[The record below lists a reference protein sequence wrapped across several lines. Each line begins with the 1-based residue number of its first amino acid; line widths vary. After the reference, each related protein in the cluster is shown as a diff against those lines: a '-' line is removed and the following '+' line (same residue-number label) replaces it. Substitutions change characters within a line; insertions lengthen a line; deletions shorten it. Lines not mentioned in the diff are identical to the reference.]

1 MMMMSIVVNTNV
13 QSLNAQRVLSSNVK
27 SLGRSLEKLASGYR
41 INRASD
47 DAAGLQISESLRS
60 QIRGSQQANNNVQDG
75 INLLDL
81 LHDSISGASAGRE
94 NVERFTLSFA
104 VLEFL
109 CTIVYT
115 SNSPFLIPRICTHLS
130 SHARGLLNT
139 ADGAFDTITNNLQ
152 RIREL
157 VVQGGNDTL
166 APQQRSAINSELLQL
181 ATDVTRIA
189 NSTQFNSKNLLDGSQ
204 TSLKI
209 QVGAN
214 ATSTTNV
221 IDIGANNV
229 FASASASSLGL
240 FASGSLQTKVN
251 SNGSALKSLSI
262 VDAALQT
269 VQNRRASI
277 GALTNRLDGAS
288 ANLSISVENFSASE
302 SRIRN
307 TDIAKESANLT
318 KNQVLQQASAQIL
331 GQANQTT
338 QLALSLLKG

>member
-1 MMMMSIVVNTNV
+1 MMMSIVVNTNV
-13 QSLNAQRVLSSNVK
+13 QSLNAQRVLSSNTK
-27 SLGRSLEKLASGYR
+27 SLGKSLEKLASGYR

-75 INLLDL
+75 INLL
-81 LHDSISGASAGRE
+81 
-94 NVERFTLSFA
+94 
-104 VLEFL
+104 
-109 CTIVYT
+109 
-115 SNSPFLIPRICTHLS
+115 
-130 SHARGLLNT
+130 NT
-139 ADGAFDTITNNLQ
+139 ADGAFETITNNLQ

-189 NSTQFNSKNLLDGSQ
+189 NSTQFNKINLLDGSKS
-204 TSLKI
+204 TLKL

-214 ATSTTNV
+214 YVSTTDV
-221 IDIGANNV
+221 IDIGANNL

-240 FASGSLQTKVN
+240 FSAGALQTKVG
-251 SNGSALKSLSI
+251 SNASALKSLSI

-269 VQNRRASI
+269 VQNRRAAI

-288 ANLSISVENFSASE
+288 ANLSISVENFSSSE

-307 TDIAKESANLT
+307 ADIAKESANLT

-338 QLALSLLKG
+338 QLALSLLRG

>member
-1 MMMMSIVVNTNV
+1 MMMSIVVNTNV
-13 QSLNAQRVLSSNVK
+13 QSLNAQRVLSSNTK
-27 SLGRSLEKLASGYR
+27 SLGKSLEKLASGYR

-75 INLLDL
+75 INLL
-81 LHDSISGASAGRE
+81 
-94 NVERFTLSFA
+94 
-104 VLEFL
+104 
-109 CTIVYT
+109 
-115 SNSPFLIPRICTHLS
+115 
-130 SHARGLLNT
+130 NT
-139 ADGAFDTITNNLQ
+139 ADGAFETITNNLQ

-166 APQQRSAINSELLQL
+166 TPQQRSAINSELLQL

-189 NSTQFNSKNLLDGSQ
+189 NSTQFNKINLLDGSKS
-204 TSLKI
+204 TLKL

-214 ATSTTNV
+214 YVSTTDV
-221 IDIGANNV
+221 IDIGANNI

-240 FASGSLQTKVN
+240 FSAGALQTKVG
-251 SNGSALKSLSI
+251 SNASALKSLSI

-269 VQNRRASI
+269 VQNRRAAI

-288 ANLSISVENFSASE
+288 ANLSISVENFSSSE

-307 TDIAKESANLT
+307 ADIAKESANLT

-338 QLALSLLKG
+338 QLALSLLRG